1 MTPPTRPSTNVTGTA
16 APQAEPSPTSGPRRH
31 RSTNGAGTDPLKP
44 ITEAVAAGAAHL
56 RIPDGAAI
64 VLAVSGG
71 PDSTAL
77 LHGAAA
83 LAPDRGWRLTI
94 GHLDHALRDSS
105 AGDAAAV
112 AAAAAGLGLPAEV
125 RRVEVARLATSE
137 HRSLEDAGRQAR
149 YRFLEEVAAGLG
161 PEALIATAH
170 TADDAAET
178 VLLRLAS
185 GSGLRGLR
193 GIPARRGRI
202 VRPLLHA
209 RRASLRATLD
219 AAGVSYL
226 TDPSNA
232 DLAHARN
239 RVRAELLPALER
251 LNPAAVVALNRFGRL
266 AADDDDLLDALAAA
280 ELARRRDAADSSIDW
295 RKPPAR
301 ALGRRVLR
309 LAIGDPAP
317 SAERI
322 ETLLDAAEGPRG
334 GVTIE
339 LGGGRRASVR
349 ERRIR
354 QE

>member
-1 MTPPTRPSTNVTGTA
+1 MIPPARRSTNVTGA
-16 APQAEPSPTSGPRRH
+16 GAPQEATKATSGSLRR
-31 RSTNGAGTDPLKP
+31 RSTNVAGSDLLRP
-44 ITEAVAAGAAHL
+44 ITEALADGVARL
-56 RIPDGAAI
+56 QIPDGAPI

-83 LAPDRGWRLTI
+83 LAPDRGWRLTVA
-94 GHLDHALRDSS
+94 HLDHGLRETS
-105 AGDAAAV
+105 AAEGAIV
-112 AAAAAGLGLPAEV
+112 ASTASGFGLPAEV
-125 RRVEVARLATSE
+125 RRVDVAKLAASE

-149 YRFLEEVAAGLG
+149 YRFLEDVATAQGQT
-161 PEALIATAH
+161 ALIATAH

-178 VLLRLAS
+178 VLLRLAR

-202 VRPLLHA
+202 ARPLIQA
-209 RRASLRATLD
+209 RRAVLRAALD
-219 AAGVSYL
+219 AAGIAYV

-251 LNPAAVVALNRFGRL
+251 LNPAAVEALTRFGRL

-280 ELARRRDAADSSIDW
+280 ELSGRRDPADASIDW
-295 RKPPAR
+295 RRPPLR

-322 ETLLDAAEGPRG
+322 EALLNAAEGPRG
-334 GVTIE
+334 GITIE
-339 LGGGRRASVR
+339 LGGRRRASVR

-354 QE
+354 LE

>member
-1 MTPPTRPSTNVTGTA
+1 MIPPTRRHTSVTGA
-16 APQAEPSPTSGPRRH
+16 ASRLPASREGSKPDRR
-31 RSTNGAGTDPLKP
+31 RSTNDAGSDPLGP
-44 ITEAVAAGAAHL
+44 ITDALAAGAARL
-56 RIPDGAAI
+56 LIPDGASI

-83 LAPDRGWRLTI
+83 MAAGRGWQLTVA
-94 GHLDHALRDSS
+94 HLDHGLRETS
-105 AGDAAAV
+105 AEEAATV
-112 AAAAAGLGLPAEV
+112 ASIAAGLGLPAEV
-125 RRVEVARLATSE
+125 RRVDVAALAASE

-149 YRFLEEVAAGLG
+149 YRFLEEVAAAHGSG
-161 PEALIATAH
+161 ALIATAH

-178 VLLRLAS
+178 VLLRLAR

-209 RRASLRATLD
+209 RRAPLRAALD
-219 AAGVSYL
+219 EAGIAYL
-226 TDPSNA
+226 TDPSNT

-239 RVRAELLPALER
+239 RVRADLLPALER
-251 LNPAAVVALNRFGRL
+251 LNPAAVEALTRFGGL
-266 AADDDDLLDALAAA
+266 AADDDDLLDSLAAA
-280 ELARRRDAADSSIDW
+280 ELARRRDPEDASIDW
-295 RKPPAR
+295 HRPPSR

-317 SAERI
+317 SAERV
-322 ETLLDAAEGPRG
+322 EALLDAAEGPRG

-339 LGGGRRASVR
+339 LGAGRRASVR

-354 QE
+354 LD

>member
-1 MTPPTRPSTNVTGTA
+1 VAGGSPLDPSA
-16 APQAEPSPTSGPRRH
+16 AALAE
-31 RSTNGAGTDPLKP
+31 
-44 ITEAVAAGAAHL
+44 GAARL
-56 RIPDGAAI
+56 GVPDGAVI
-64 VLAVSGG
+64 ILAVSGG

-83 LAPDRGWRLTI
+83 LAPDRGWRLTV
-94 GHLDHALRDSS
+94 GHLDHSLRSTS
-105 AGDAAAV
+105 ADEGASV
-112 AAAAAGLGLPAEV
+112 AAAAARLGLPVEV
-125 RRVEVARLATSE
+125 RRVDVAGLAASE

-149 YRFLEEVAAGLG
+149 YRFLEELAAAHG

-170 TADDAAET
+170 TADDVAET
-178 VLLRLAS
+178 ILLRLAR

-209 RRASLRATLD
+209 RRADLRAALD
-219 AAGVSYL
+219 AAGIPYV
-226 TDPSNA
+226 TDPSNT

-239 RVRAELLPALER
+239 RVRAELLPAIER
-251 LNPAAVVALNRFGRL
+251 LNPAAVDALTRFGRL
-266 AADDDDLLDALAAA
+266 AADDDDLLDALAAT
-280 ELARRRDAADSSIDW
+280 ELTQRRDPAEASIDW
-295 RKPPAR
+295 HQPPAR
-301 ALGRRVLR
+301 ALGRRILR

-322 ETLLDAAEGPRG
+322 EALLDAAEGPRG

-339 LGGGRRASVR
+339 LGAGRKGSVR

-354 QE
+354 LE

>member
-1 MTPPTRPSTNVTGTA
+1 MTPPARRPTATDGEPPPRLATARRRIAPGGDDPLAPITA
-16 APQAEPSPTSGPRRH
+16 AMAE
-31 RSTNGAGTDPLKP
+31 GAKRL
-44 ITEAVAAGAAHL
+44 A
-56 RIPDGAAI
+56 IPDHVAI

-77 LHGAAA
+77 LHGAAR
-83 LAPDRGWRLTI
+83 LAPARGWQLSVA
-94 GHLDHALRDSS
+94 HLDHALRDES
-105 AGDAAAV
+105 AAEASAV
-112 AAAAAGLGLPAEV
+112 AAAAASLGLPFELC
-125 RRVEVARLATSE
+125 RVDVAALAVAE
-137 HRSLEDAGRQAR
+137 HRSQEDAGRQAR
-149 YRFLEEVAAGLG
+149 YRFLEEVAAARG
-161 PEALIATAH
+161 ADTLIATAH

-178 VLLRLAS
+178 ILLRLVR

-193 GIPARRGRI
+193 GILARRGRVI
-202 VRPLLHA
+202 RPLLHA
-209 RRASLRATLD
+209 RRAELHAGLD
-219 AAGVSYL
+219 AAGIAYA

-251 LNPAAVVALNRFGRL
+251 LNPAVVEALTRFGRL

-280 ELARRRDAADSSIDW
+280 ELAARRNPGDGSIDW
-295 RKPPAR
+295 HRPPAR

-309 LAIGDPAP
+309 LAVGDPAP

-322 ETLLDAAEGPRG
+322 EALLDAAEGARG

-339 LGGGRRASVR
+339 LGGGRGGSVT

-354 QE
+354 LH